1 MMENTIDISKIL
13 HILRKY
19 IWLLVLLP
27 LMFFLASLVI
37 TFVFIKPQYEAS
49 SQILVNQEKAQD
61 PIQQQQNVQGTLQQV
76 NTYAEI
82 VNSPRILDKVSKK
95 LKGSY
100 SVANLKSK
108 VEVQSSAQSQVI
120 TVNVKADNKGE
131 AEKIAN
137 KLINVYKKEMPE
149 IMDINNVS
157 ILSDASNTAKK
168 VSPNVPMNLILG
180 FLIGLIL
187 ALLFI
192 FIKELTDTRIKDEQD
207 IEDHLK
213 LPVLG
218 SIKRF

>member
-1 MMENTIDISKIL
+1 MENTVDLSKI
-13 HILRKY
+13 ILNLKKY
-19 IWLLVLLP
+19 IWLIIILPILL
-27 LMFFLASLVI
+27 LTISAVISFFLISP
-37 TFVFIKPQYEAS
+37 KYEATT
-49 SQILVNQEKAQD
+49 QILVNQEKAQD

-82 VNSPRILDKVSKK
+82 VNSPRILEKVAKNLNNK
-95 LKGSY
+95 Y
-100 SVANLKSK
+100 SVSSLKNN

-120 TVNVKADNKGE
+120 TVNVHADSKSE

-137 KLINVYKKEMPE
+137 ELIKVYKKEMPE

-157 ILSDASNTAKK
+157 ILSKADGTAKQ
-168 VSPNVPMNLILG
+168 VSPNIPMNLFLG
-180 FLIGLIL
+180 FILGLIL

>member
-1 MMENTIDISKIL
+1 MENTVDLSKI
-13 HILRKY
+13 ILNLKKY
-19 IWLLVLLP
+19 IWLIIILPILL
-27 LMFFLASLVI
+27 LTISAVISFFLIAPK
-37 TFVFIKPQYEAS
+37 FEATT
-49 SQILVNQEKAQD
+49 QLLVNQEKAQD

-82 VNSPRILDKVSKK
+82 VNSPRILEKVAKNLNNK
-95 LKGSY
+95 Y
-100 SVANLKSK
+100 SVSSLKSK

-120 TVNVKADNKGE
+120 TVNVHAYSKSE

-137 KLINVYKKEMPE
+137 ELIKVYKKEMPE

-157 ILSDASNTAKK
+157 ILSKADGTAKQ
-168 VSPNVPMNLILG
+168 VSPNIPMNLFLG
-180 FLIGLIL
+180 FILGLIL

>member
-1 MMENTIDISKIL
+1 MENTIDLSKTL
-13 HILRKY
+13 HILKKY
-19 IWLLVLLP
+19 IWLLILSPLILLA
-27 LMFFLASLVI
+27 LSVII
-37 TFVFIKPQYEAS
+37 TFMLIKPQYEATT
-49 SQILVNQEKAQD
+49 QILVNQEKAQD

-82 VNSPRILDKVSKK
+82 VNSPRILEKVAKNLNNK
-95 LKGSY
+95 Y
-100 SVANLKSK
+100 SVSSLKSK

-120 TVNVKADNKGE
+120 TVNVHADSKSE

-137 KLINVYKKEMPE
+137 ELIKVYKKEMPE

-157 ILSDASNTAKK
+157 ILSKADGTAKQ
-168 VSPNVPMNLILG
+168 VSPNIPMNLFLG
-180 FLIGLIL
+180 FILGLIL

-192 FIKELTDTRIKDEQD
+192 FMKELTDTRIKDEQD

>member
-1 MMENTIDISKIL
+1 MENTVDLSKI
-13 HILRKY
+13 ILNLKKY
-19 IWLLVLLP
+19 IWLIIILPILL
-27 LMFFLASLVI
+27 LTISAVISFFLISPK
-37 TFVFIKPQYEAS
+37 FEATT
-49 SQILVNQEKAQD
+49 QILVNQEKAQD

-82 VNSPRILDKVSKK
+82 VNSPRILEKVAKNLNNK
-95 LKGSY
+95 Y
-100 SVANLKSK
+100 SVSSLKNN

-120 TVNVKADNKGE
+120 TVNVHADSKSE

-137 KLINVYKKEMPE
+137 ELIKVYKKEMPE

-157 ILSDASNTAKK
+157 ILSKADGTAKQ
-168 VSPNVPMNLILG
+168 VSPNIPMNLFLG
-180 FLIGLIL
+180 FILGLIL